1 MGLKEKED
9 LEHVRRIQDQAPVEV
24 KDEEENYSKSLLK
37 SHKTTHYNKKKNIE
51 EVMASERSG
60 SSKEVILEMSETN
73 KNKEIPILKI
83 QTDNHLNTVYENKLE
98 NEKSSFFERSNFHF
112 QKSNIIFVPAEKSE
126 KNLNYN
132 FNELS
137 SYKNLDQSLM
147 KKIEKF
153 YGKNDGSYKFF
164 KKEYEENQTH
174 RKSMTSS
181 QNKDLRFGDNQSDIS
196 YLNTS
201 ECDPEEVRGKQDIR
215 ILDYNDNN
223 LEKLLPCITEGKED
237 TLIRIKSRNNKTKLS
252 RSFSYIDNYS
262 LKMNLQGD
270 NRITNLSS
278 SKGSMNNTNLD
289 NALVKYMH
297 ETFEKNEKPEKLGS
311 LKSTI
316 IKSKTLKKTR
326 TKEKFHPNLGLT
338 LSKETT
344 IKVIF
349 IVLSIVFISPF
360 VNINLY
366 VIESNSYIY
375 TAFILNEY
383 LLDNKTLEF
392 NNFVTTN
399 IKNETN
405 RMNNFPELLRLG
417 FKDPTVCDKFKAYCA
432 DNNSAH
438 SVFFSDNYT
447 FDHLRS
453 EDRIAYDDTD
463 YIIIVY
469 NNEKKHKLEAGFT
482 IAKIIFIAFLLWI
495 AAFIFLRDSD
505 IYIVRRLEKNT
516 RKVQLFF
523 TNISN
528 NFYESKEVGETKENE
543 ETKIIFKF
551 IKDYSILMIKF
562 FGLRSNFYLK

>member
-9 LEHVRRIQDQAPVEV
+9 LEHMKRIQNQAPGEV
-24 KDEEENYSKSLLK
+24 KEEENYSKSLLK

-73 KNKEIPILKI
+73 KHKELPVLKI
-83 QTDNHLNTVYENKLE
+83 QTDNQLKTVYENKLE
-98 NEKSSFFERSNFHF
+98 NEKSSFFDRSNFHF
-112 QKSNIIFVPAEKSE
+112 QKSNIIFVPAEKTE
-126 KNLNYN
+126 KNFN

-137 SYKNLDQSLM
+137 SNKNLDQSFM

-153 YGKNDGSYKFF
+153 YGQNEGSYKFF
-164 KKEYEENQTH
+164 KKECEDNQIH
-174 RKSMTSS
+174 RKSMTSIQS
-181 QNKDLRFGDNQSDIS
+181 KDLRFGDNQSDIS

-201 ECDPEEVRGKQDIR
+201 DCDPEEVRGKQDIR
-215 ILDYNDNN
+215 ILDYNNNN
-223 LEKLLPCITEGKED
+223 LEKQLLCMTECRDD
-237 TLIRIKSRNNKTKLS
+237 TLIRIKSRNSKTKLS

-262 LKMNLQGD
+262 NKMNLQGE
-270 NRITNLSS
+270 NRINNLSS
-278 SKGSMNNTNLD
+278 SKESMNNANL
-289 NALVKYMH
+289 NNELVTYMH
-297 ETFEKNEKPEKLGS
+297 EAFEMNEKPKKLGS

-316 IKSKTLKKTR
+316 IKSKTLVNRR

-375 TAFILNEY
+375 TAFVLNEY

-392 NNFVTTN
+392 NNFVSNN
-399 IKNETN
+399 IKNESN
-405 RMNNFPELLRLG
+405 RLNNFPELLRLG
-417 FKDPTVCDKFKAYCA
+417 YKNMTVCEKFSINCT

-438 SVFFSDNYT
+438 SVFFNDNYT

-453 EDRIAYDDTD
+453 EDRIAYDDTEF
-463 YIIIVY
+463 IIIVY
-469 NNEKKHKLEAGFT
+469 NVEKKHKLEAGFT

-523 TNISN
+523 TNINN
-528 NFYESKEVGETKENE
+528 NFYERKEVEEIKENE
-543 ETKIIFKF
+543 ETKIILKF

-562 FGLRSNFYLK
+562 FGLRSNFYIK